1 MDLLEQQIM
10 ARHSAYVYCSSSPEV
25 LTAHWGLFQCMHVCA
40 ACLSAGLDLLA
51 GTRLKIDILV
61 VMFIYRDPFIFDC
74 HLAYSC
80 LYVFVFVGDQERRKR
95 RRKERSFLNQLV

>member
-1 MDLLEQQIM
+1 VLDRWDLLEQQIV
-10 ARHSAYVYCSSSPEV
+10 ARHSAHVYCSSSPGV

-40 ACLSAGLDLLA
+40 ACLTAGMHDSLDLLA

-74 HLAYSC
+74 HLAY
-80 LYVFVFVGDQERRKR
+80 
-95 RRKERSFLNQLV
+95 FLLVCVCVCR